1 MPPAHMSCDLTCK
14 DCREFMVRTS
24 LQVTANTSASEVSL
38 EQTIQR
44 KVGAFFSITLDMISI
59 GVSRSRRQPTGI

>member
-1 MPPAHMSCDLTCK
+1 
-14 DCREFMVRTS
+14 MVRTS